1 MFAWCHVCVVLCLLA
16 KRVVTQGY
24 IMRDELGT
32 DSSLSIVVQ

>member
-1 MFAWCHVCVVLCLLA
+1 VVLSLLT

-24 IMRDELGT
+24 IMRDDMAT